1 MIMIER
7 GNTKG
12 KGKDENSNKKQKTPK
27 AQNTGR
33 SNRKHMSSATRSL
46 K

>member
-7 GNTKG
+7 DTKG
-12 KGKDENSNKKQKTPK
+12 KRKDENSNNKQKTPK
-27 AQNTGR
+27 AQNTGS